1 MPRTNRNTLKEYFKR
16 GSMPNQK
23 HFYEL
28 IDSMVNISDD
38 GIDKNP
44 DDGLRL
50 APSKENSPVISLFT
64 NIQDNIPEWK
74 IYLGNNSQLHIIRQG
89 QDEPILSLHPN
100 GRIEMN
106 QPGMDIRING
116 SLSAHGCICSSQK
129 CGRIIDKR
137 YASAIC
143 SCQKSCQ
150 IRNNTSADCNHST
163 ISAEP
168 FFQHGIFNLRLRLS
182 GLTFF
187 SCGKYEQFHF
197 KSSLAQLF
205 TDWFCIQI
213 QYIGIRDH
221 GKLPDFS
228 QKTGL

>member
-1 MPRTNRNTLKEYFKR
+1 MLDGLCQSAVNLTLRQCFPGIQIQIYFFR
-16 GSMPNQK
+16 
-23 HFYEL
+23 L
-28 IDSMVNISDD
+28 IDQSDQ
-38 GIDKNP
+38 ICCQ
-44 DDGLRL
+44 RC
-50 APSKENSPVISLFT
+50 
-64 NIQDNIPEWK
+64 
-74 IYLGNNSQLHIIRQG
+74 
-89 QDEPILSLHPN
+89 
-100 GRIEMN
+100 
-106 QPGMDIRING
+106 ING

-221 GKLPDFS
+221 GKFFDFS

>member
-1 MPRTNRNTLKEYFKR
+1 ML
-16 GSMPNQK
+16 
-23 HFYEL
+23 
-28 IDSMVNISDD
+28 
-38 GIDKNP
+38 
-44 DDGLRL
+44 DGLCHAACHLTFRKGFPCGNINVDLARL
-50 APSKENSPVISLFT
+50 IEKSN
-64 NIQDNIPEWK
+64 Q
-74 IYLGNNSQLHIIRQG
+74 IRCK
-89 QDEPILSLHPN
+89 
-100 GRIEMN
+100 RC
-106 QPGMDIRING
+106 ING

-150 IRNNTSADCNHST
+150 IRNNPSADCNHST